1 MEQPVNHFQHI
12 QLLSQTFSWYCS
24 SSLAT
29 EFLCSAC
36 AGDAFLV
43 VTGSAKIKIYDRDG
57 RELGESLQG
66 DMYIRDMK
74 NTKGHVSPCLNGQW
88 HPHNKSVLNAPTLGP
103 FRFGT

>member
-1 MEQPVNHFQHI
+1 MHDSECCVLRHCIEVSPSRIIKAPQACVNDGNHSKM
-12 QLLSQTFSWYCS
+12 LSDSGS
-24 SSLAT
+24 
-29 EFLCSAC
+29 FLHP
-36 AGDAFLV
+36 GDCFLV

-88 HPHNKSVLNAPTLGP
+88 HPHNK
-103 FRFGT
+103 